1 MKPYLIITAEALL
14 VAAIASLIPL
24 SFYAYGEIFLAQIF
38 AHVFGA
44 VVAWF
49 FIVMV
54 RIEYKFRHQ
63 QREDKFQ
70 RAHHLGFM
78 HGLKEGVENNPFE
91 DDIERHLYRI
101 GYDAGVAEYCWEK
114 LPEEKA

>member
-14 VAAIASLIPL
+14 VAAIASLMPL
-24 SFYAYGEIFLAQIF
+24 ALYAGGLNELAFYS

-44 VVAWF
+44 IVAWF
-49 FIVMV
+49 FIAMI
-54 RIEYKFRHQ
+54 RIEYKFQHQ

-70 RAHHLGFM
+70 RAHHLGFT

-91 DDIERHLYRI
+91 DDMERHMYRI
-101 GYDAGVAEYCWEK
+101 GYDAGVSEYCRVAH
-114 LPEEKA
+114 PEN

>member
-14 VAAIASLIPL
+14 VAAIVSLIPL
-24 SFYAYGEIFLAQIF
+24 ALYAGGEIFLAKIF

-54 RIEYKFRHQ
+54 RIEYKFQHE
-63 QREDKFQ
+63 QREYKFQ
-70 RAHHLGFM
+70 RAYHLGFT

-91 DDIERHLYRI
+91 DDTERHLYRI
-101 GYDAGVAEYCWEK
+101 GYDAGVAEYCRVEH
-114 LPEEKA
+114 PED